1 MSVRSVDLLSEK
13 ETRKLPSQHL
23 DESFFRAGVLSG
35 IVMLVVM
42 SACVFI

>member
-1 MSVRSVDLLSEK
+1 MSVRSVDLLSDK
-13 ETRKLPSQHL
+13 ESRKLPSQHL
-23 DESFFRAGVLSG
+23 DEVFFRAGIFSG